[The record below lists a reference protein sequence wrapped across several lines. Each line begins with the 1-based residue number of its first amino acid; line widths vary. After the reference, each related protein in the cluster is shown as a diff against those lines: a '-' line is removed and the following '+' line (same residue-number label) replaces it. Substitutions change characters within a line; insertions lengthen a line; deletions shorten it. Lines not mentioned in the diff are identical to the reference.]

1 MRVAVLGAGKVGGT
15 LGKKWANAGHTVI
28 FGSRDPGNE
37 KMAALLHAVQG
48 DCSADGMAEAIL
60 KGEVLVLTIP
70 SAAVEAFV
78 EQHAAGLN
86 GKVIIDATN
95 KFGAP
100 VINSVGLIQAKAPA
114 AKVFRAFN
122 SLGWENFE
130 RPMYGQTRLD
140 HFYCGPEGEQREWIE
155 RLIADVGLNPV
166 YVGDL
171 DMLPH
176 VDGLGAIW
184 VALAFRQGRGRRI
197 AFKLLT
203 E

>member
-37 KMAALLHAVQG
+37 KMTTLLHAVQG
-48 DCSADGMAEAIL
+48 DCSADEMAEAIL

-70 SAAVEAFV
+70 SAAVKAFV
-78 EQHAAGLN
+78 EQHVGQLD

-114 AKVFRAFN
+114 ARVFRAFN

-140 HFYCGPEGEQREWIE
+140 HFYCGPEGEQRGWIE
-155 RLIADVGLNPV
+155 QLIADVGLNPV

-171 DMLPH
+171 DMLPY

-184 VALAFRQGRGRRI
+184 VALAIRQGRGRRI
-197 AFKLLT
+197 AFKLLA